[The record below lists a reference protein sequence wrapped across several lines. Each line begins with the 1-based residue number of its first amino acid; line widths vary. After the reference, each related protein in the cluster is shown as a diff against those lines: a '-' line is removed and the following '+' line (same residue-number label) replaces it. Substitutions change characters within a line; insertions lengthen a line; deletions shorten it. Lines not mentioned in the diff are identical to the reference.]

1 MFCPVFANYSCKSA
15 ACPAPLPR
23 QAVLEVRPPEAAS
36 ASLARPKPARPSLA
50 ARCTAHDRLAC
61 RNLRLPAKPA
71 ARPWPPRPARL
82 GKAST
87 ETAESVGTPPFQQ
100 PASDIGQHF
109 CQPNDVPVVC
119 FSQPVPAIPA
129 KAGSCGPQSE
139 FVHLAARG
147 GRSRGI
153 PARQA
158 LRWAARR
165 RVRLRLAYST
175 SSSNPRRRLVSSR
188 RPAAASR
195 EIVLVWL
202 RSRHLLFGFRSA

>member
-1 MFCPVFANYSCKSA
+1 MYVLPGFCKLFLQERRMPS
-15 ACPAPLPR
+15 PAPPAGRARNPPTRGGKRLPCQT
-23 QAVLEVRPPEAAS
+23 QA
-36 ASLARPKPARPSLA
+36 ARPSLA

-61 RNLRLPAKPA
+61 RNLRQPPKPA

-87 ETAESVGTPPFQQ
+87 ETAEAVGTPPFQQ

-109 CQPNDVPVVC
+109 CQPKDVPVVC

-153 PARQA
+153 PARQGP
-158 LRWAARR
+158 RWAARR

-195 EIVLVWL
+195 EIVLV
-202 RSRHLLFGFRSA
+202 

>member
-1 MFCPVFANYSCKSA
+1 MPS
-15 ACPAPLPR
+15 PAPPAGRARSPPTRGGKRLP
-23 QAVLEVRPPEAAS
+23 S
-36 ASLARPKPARPSLA
+36 RPKPARPSLA

-61 RNLRLPAKPA
+61 RNLRQPPKPA
-71 ARPWPPRPARL
+71 ARPWPPRLARL

-87 ETAESVGTPPFQQ
+87 ETAESVGTPRSSNLLPTLANTFVNLMMCLSSVSRNLFLQSLPR
-100 PASDIGQHF
+100 PA
-109 CQPNDVPVVC
+109 
-119 FSQPVPAIPA
+119 PAGRSRSSSTSP
-129 KAGSCGPQSE
+129 
-139 FVHLAARG
+139 RG

-153 PARQA
+153 PARQG